1 MGKYNEAF
9 NEVDLLMNEMLG
21 KLNITI
27 DETNLYPTEDIFRM
41 IVREIDVENL
51 KALYFV
57 YYDQEFQTVIDDI
70 SPNVRKFM
78 FWWED
83 NLDYGAIDIQALIAK
98 KEGEIISPIILV
110 NSDKDKNKKRI

>member
-1 MGKYNEAF
+1 MDEYNEAF
-9 NEVDLLMNEMLG
+9 NEVDLLMNEILG

-27 DETNLYPTEDIFRM
+27 DETNLYPTEDIFRV

-51 KALYFV
+51 KALSSV
-57 YYDQEFQTVIDDI
+57 YYDEKFQIVMEDI

-78 FWWED
+78 YWWED

-98 KEGEIISPIILV
+98 KEGEVIFPIILA

>member
-1 MGKYNEAF
+1 MGEYNEDF
-9 NEVDLLMNEMLG
+9 KEVDLLMNEMIR

-27 DETNLYPTEDIFRM
+27 DETNLYPTENIFRI

-57 YYDQEFQTVIDDI
+57 FYDQEFQTVMDDV

-83 NLDYGAIDIQALIAK
+83 NLDYRAIDIQALIAK

-110 NSDKDKNKKRI
+110 NSDKDKNIKRI